1 MDTKLDGGSRSD
13 RPEAGEDAHRRS
25 WWIPWVVGRKI
36 SCANKLGGGW
46 EREKVQRAAKRYGDH
61 VHGISIGSRLPL
73 LAAIMA
79 ARAPPPQT
87 TDVE

>member
-46 EREKVQRAAKRYGDH
+46 EREKVQQEAKRYADDGH
-61 VHGISIGSRLPL
+61 SKGIGLRLL
-73 LAAIMA
+73 MLAAVIMA
-79 ARAPPPQT
+79 AKALPP
-87 TDVE
+87 